1 MGEHVAAIP
10 KEIAIFAGPG
20 IGFFYFGAMK
30 IEDKEFEP
38 FIDHGQIAVK
48 VKEMANLINQ
58 DYAGRNPVFLVI
70 LNGAFMFAADL
81 MKEIDLSSEISF
93 IKLSSY
99 QDMSSTGQVQELIG
113 LNQALA
119 GQDIIIVE
127 DIIDTG
133 ETMSHLLK
141 KLDELNPKSVE
152 IATLLLKPEMLQKD
166 IDMKYVGFK
175 IPAKFVVGY
184 GLDYNGFGRNWKEI
198 HQLKEEH

>member
-1 MGEHVAAIP
+1 
-10 KEIAIFAGPG
+10 
-20 IGFFYFGAMK
+20 MK

-38 FIDHGQIAVK
+38 FIDHEEIAVK

-58 DYAGRNPVFLVI
+58 DYAGRKPVFLVI

-81 MKEIDLSSEISF
+81 MKEIHLSSEVSF

-141 KLDELNPKSVE
+141 KLEELNPRSVE

>member
-1 MGEHVAAIP
+1 
-10 KEIAIFAGPG
+10 
-20 IGFFYFGAMK
+20 MK

-38 FIDHGQIAVK
+38 FIDHEEIAVK

-58 DYAGRNPVFLVI
+58 DYAGRKPVFLVI

-81 MKEIDLSSEISF
+81 MKEIHLSSEVSF

-141 KLDELNPKSVE
+141 KLEELNPKSVE

>member
-1 MGEHVAAIP
+1 
-10 KEIAIFAGPG
+10 
-20 IGFFYFGAMK
+20 MK

-38 FIDHGQIAVK
+38 FIDDKQIAVK

-58 DYAGRNPVFLVI
+58 DYAGRKPVFLVI

-81 MKEIDLSSEISF
+81 MKEIDLSSEVSF

-99 QDMSSTGQVQELIG
+99 QDMASTGQVQELIG
-113 LNQALA
+113 LNNTLA

-141 KLDELNPKSVE
+141 KLEELVPRSVE

-166 IDMKYVGFK
+166 IEMKYVGFK